1 MSIKI
6 KCVAG
11 VIMLD
16 GMNKVLLQRR
26 GDDNNWCIPGG
37 GMDLGETVEEAAK
50 REVFEETGLII
61 NEMKLF
67 NVYSGESQY
76 HKYPDGNEFYF
87 VNIVYT
93 SRAYRGEIFIVGE
106 ETKELKFFDINEL
119 PQTLSKTNVPILE
132 DFRRGLSEIKG
143 SSR

>member
-16 GMNKVLLQRR
+16 GMNRVLLQRR

-37 GMDLGETVEEAAK
+37 GMDLGETVEETAK
-50 REVFEETGLII
+50 REVYEETGLII
-61 NEMKLF
+61 KEMKLF

-76 HKYPDGNEFYF
+76 HIYPDGNEFYF
-87 VNIVYT
+87 VNVVYV
-93 SRAYRGEIFIVGE
+93 SRAYKGDMLIDGE
-106 ETKELKFFDINEL
+106 ETKELKYFDIYEL
-119 PQTLSKTNVPILE
+119 PQSLSKTNVPVIE
-132 DFRRGLSEIKG
+132 DLRRRLSEIK
-143 SSR
+143 